1 MEKDFKPLVLI
12 PTYNEALNI
21 KNFIEEVFKYCP
33 DINLLIIDD
42 NSPDGTADIV
52 HSMCDK
58 RIYIL
63 KRAKKSGLSSAYIE
77 GFKHGINLG
86 YNAFIEM
93 DADFS
98 HKPEYLPVMLDN
110 LKKYDFVIG
119 SRNIKGGGTENWSFF
134 RNLIS
139 KAGSLYSKII
149 LWCPVND
156 LTGGFNGWKKEVL
169 DAIGLDNIISR
180 GYSFQ
185 IELKYKAYKKGFKYL
200 EFPIIFPDR
209 KLGVSKMS
217 RDIFFE
223 ALKNVIKI
231 RFSK

>member
-1 MEKDFKPLVLI
+1 MENEFKPLVLI

-21 KNFIEEVFKYCP
+21 KSFIEEVFKYCP

-42 NSPDGTADIV
+42 NSPDNTAEIV

-63 KRAKKSGLSSAYIE
+63 KRAKKAGLASAYIE
-77 GFKHGINLG
+77 GFRHGISLG

-98 HKPEYLPVMLDN
+98 HKPEYLPTMLEN

-119 SRNIKGGGTENWSFF
+119 SRNIKGGSVENWSII

-139 KAGSLYSKII
+139 KMGSLYSKIV
-149 LWCPVND
+149 LWCPIND
-156 LTGGFNGWKKEVL
+156 LTGGFNGWKKEVI
-169 DAIGLDNIISR
+169 DAIGLDNIISK

-185 IELKYKAYKKGFKYL
+185 IELKYKK
-200 EFPIIFPDR
+200 
-209 KLGVSKMS
+209 
-217 RDIFFE
+217 
-223 ALKNVIKI
+223 
-231 RFSK
+231 

>member
-1 MEKDFKPLVLI
+1 MEEFKPLVLI

-21 KNFIEEVFKYCP
+21 KSFIQEVFKYCP
-33 DINLLIIDD
+33 DIDLLIIDD

-52 HSMCDK
+52 EALNDK
-58 RIYIL
+58 RIQVL
-63 KRAKKSGLSSAYIE
+63 KRAEKSGLASAYLE

-98 HKPEYLPVMLDN
+98 HKPEYLPTMVEN
-110 LKKYDFVIG
+110 LKKYDFVIA
-119 SRNIKGGGTENWSFF
+119 SRNIKGGSVENWSFL

-139 KAGSLYSKII
+139 KAGSLYSRII
-149 LWCPVND
+149 LGCPIKD
-156 LTGGFNGWKKEVL
+156 LTGGFNGWNKRVL
-169 DAIGLDNIISR
+169 DTIGLDNIISK

-185 IELKYKAYKKGFKYL
+185 IELKYRAYKNNFKFT
-200 EFPIIFPDR
+200 EFPIVFPDR

-217 RDIFFE
+217 KDIFFE
-223 ALKNVIKI
+223 AMMNVIKI
-231 RFSK
+231 KFSK

>member
-1 MEKDFKPLVLI
+1 MENEFKPLVLI

-21 KNFIEEVFKYCP
+21 KSFIEEVFKYCP

-42 NSPDGTADIV
+42 NSPDGTAEIV

-63 KRAKKSGLSSAYIE
+63 KRAKKTGLASAYIE
-77 GFKHGINLG
+77 GFRHGINLQ

-98 HKPEYLPVMLDN
+98 HKPEYLPTMLEN

-119 SRNIKGGGTENWSFF
+119 SRNIKGGSVENWSII

-139 KAGSLYSKII
+139 K
-149 LWCPVND
+149 
-156 LTGGFNGWKKEVL
+156 
-169 DAIGLDNIISR
+169 

-185 IELKYKAYKKGFKYL
+185 IELKYRAYKKGFKYV
-200 EFPIIFPDR
+200 EFPIVFPDR
-209 KLGVSKMS
+209 KLGESKMS
-217 RDIFFE
+217 KDIFFE
-223 ALKNVIKI
+223 AMKNVFKI

>member
-1 MEKDFKPLVLI
+1 MEDFKPLVII

-21 KNFIEEVFKYCP
+21 KFIINEIFKTCS
-33 DINLLIIDD
+33 DINILIVDD
-42 NSPDGTADIV
+42 NSPDGTAEIV
-52 HSMCDK
+52 HQMLDK

-63 KRAKKSGLSSAYIE
+63 KRTKKQGLASAYIE
-77 GFKHGINLG
+77 GFKKGIDLG
-86 YNAFIEM
+86 FNRFIQM

-98 HKPEYLPVMLDN
+98 HKPEYLPLMLEN

-119 SRNIKGGGTENWSFF
+119 SRNIKGGGVQNWSFF

-149 LWCPVND
+149 LFCPIND
-156 LTGGFNGWKKEVL
+156 LTGGFNGWRKEVL
-169 DAIGLDNIISR
+169 EGINLNNIISL

-185 IELKYKAYKKGFKYL
+185 IELKYKAYKKGFKYI

-209 KLGVSKMS
+209 KYGESKMS
-217 RDIFFE
+217 KDIFFE
-223 ALKNVIKI
+223 ALKNVVKI

>member
-1 MEKDFKPLVLI
+1 MEDFKPLVII

-21 KNFIEEVFKYCP
+21 KFIINEIFKTCP
-33 DINLLIIDD
+33 DINILIVDD
-42 NSPDGTADIV
+42 NSPDGTAEIV
-52 HSMCDK
+52 HQMLDK

-63 KRAKKSGLSSAYIE
+63 KRTKKQGLASAYIE
-77 GFKHGINLG
+77 GFKKGNDLG
-86 YNAFIEM
+86 FNRFIQM

-98 HKPEYLPVMLDN
+98 HKPEYLPLMLEN

-119 SRNIKGGGTENWSFF
+119 SRNIKGGGVQNWSFF

-139 KAGSLYSKII
+139 KAGSLYSKVI
-149 LWCPVND
+149 LFCPIND
-156 LTGGFNGWKKEVL
+156 LTGGFNGWRKEVL
-169 DAIGLDNIISR
+169 EGINVNNIISL

-185 IELKYKAYKKGFKYL
+185 IELKYKAYKKGFKYI

-209 KLGVSKMS
+209 KYGESKMS
-217 RDIFFE
+217 KDIFFE
-223 ALKNVIKI
+223 ALKNVVKI